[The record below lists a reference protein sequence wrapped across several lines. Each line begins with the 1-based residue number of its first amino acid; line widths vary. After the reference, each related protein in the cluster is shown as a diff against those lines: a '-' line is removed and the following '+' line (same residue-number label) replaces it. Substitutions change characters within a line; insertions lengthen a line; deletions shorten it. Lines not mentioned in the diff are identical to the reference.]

1 MTIAASHHDH
11 EPSHTGF
18 LASHWWMVLLR
29 GLAAIAFGIVALI
42 WPAMTLLTLVL
53 VYGIFAIADGVLS
66 IIGAIADREKSSS
79 TWLLALVGVLG
90 IIAGTLALVWPAF
103 IAVGLVLYVGLWAIF
118 RGVVD
123 VVTAVRLRKD
133 IPNEWMLALSGVLSI
148 VFGFLI
154 FMAPA
159 VGLLAVIWVI
169 AFCAILEGLL
179 LCSLAF
185 RLRGRAH

>member
-123 VVTAVRLRKD
+123 VVAAVRLRKD

>member
-11 EPSHTGF
+11 DPSHTGF

-29 GLAAIAFGIVALI
+29 GLAAIAFGVVALL

-53 VYGIFAIADGVLS
+53 VYGVFALADGVLS
-66 IIGAIADREKSSS
+66 LFGAMTGTAKSSS
-79 TWLLALVGVLG
+79 NWLLALVGVLG
-90 IIAGTLALVWPAF
+90 IVAGLLALLWPAVV
-103 IAVGLVLYVGLWAIF
+103 AVGLVLYVGLWAIF

-123 VVTAVRLRKD
+123 VVTAIRLRKD
-133 IPNEWMLALSGVLSI
+133 IPHEWTLALSGLLSI

-154 FMAPA
+154 FMAPSLG
-159 VGLLAVIWVI
+159 VLAVIWVI

-179 LCSLAF
+179 LCALAF

>member
-66 IIGAIADREKSSS
+66 IIGAITDREKSSS

-154 FMAPA
+154 FMAPV

>member
-66 IIGAIADREKSSS
+66 IIGAITDREKSSS

>member
-11 EPSHTGF
+11 DPSHTGF

-29 GLAAIAFGIVALI
+29 GLAAIAFGILALI
-42 WPAMTLLTLVL
+42 RPATTLLTLVL
-53 VYGIFAIADGVLS
+53 VYGIFALVDGVLS
-66 IIGAIADREKSSS
+66 LFGALTGTEKSSS
-79 TWLLALVGVLG
+79 NWLHALIGVLG
-90 IIAGTLALVWPAF
+90 IVAGLLALIWPAF
-103 IAVGLVLYVGLWAIF
+103 IAVGLVLYIGFWAIF

-123 VVTAVRLRKD
+123 LVTAVRLRKD
-133 IPNEWMLALSGVLSI
+133 IPNEWMLALSGLLSI

-159 VGLLAVIWVI
+159 FGLLAVIWMI

>member
-66 IIGAIADREKSSS
+66 IIGAITDREKSSS
-79 TWLLALVGVLG
+79 TWLLALVGVLC